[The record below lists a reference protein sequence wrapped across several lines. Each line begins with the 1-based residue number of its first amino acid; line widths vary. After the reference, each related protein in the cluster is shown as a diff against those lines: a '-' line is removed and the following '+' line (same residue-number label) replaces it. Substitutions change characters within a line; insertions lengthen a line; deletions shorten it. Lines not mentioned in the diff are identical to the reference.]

1 MSKDNWVNELSVGK
15 TNEIVNNPY
24 TGASEELKP
33 LEVAV
38 YDYIK
43 GCEGWGLYNEMQ
55 KGLDW
60 FRKSNPNAYMT
71 LLD

>member
-1 MSKDNWVNELSVGK
+1 MSDWTSELSVGK
-15 TNEIVNNPY
+15 NEERVGNPFS
-24 TGASEELKP
+24 GQSVVLKP

-43 GCEGWGLYNEMQ
+43 GCEATNQWNEMQ

-60 FRKSNPNAYMT
+60 FRSKNPAAYMI